1 MQWRITI
8 ILENKHLSPNEN
20 EAKND
25 WLQVNSYLVLN
36 VTHVVKPAIHLN
48 EIAKWKQTN
57 SESR

>member
-1 MQWRITI
+1 MKDHNNIVKQAI
-8 ILENKHLSPNEN
+8 SPNEN